1 VRVTCVAVS
10 VFLCIFWGCGC
21 VLGACLYR
29 LSGAHKRHLEER
41 RLAKVLAEQDDDE
54 DNLWIDEDEEAM
66 EDSEEVMMRTWQYRM
81 KEFLASSRATFLIL
95 SVVFVDLIVVITS
108 GFLTEYDIKA
118 SSTQQ
123 KHVDIFS
130 YVVVLFFFF
139 EIVLR
144 IHVWR
149 KVTGNYRAFC
159 TDPLNIIDLLLV
171 IIDVVLEITVLILL
185 SYVEKYQSE
194 EQVSERGGERERERE
209 RESSSKELTPSPPFR
224 FAFSFRRSSRTNTRQ
239 RSAWCAC
246 CGCCGLCAWRGACAR
261 CGRSWKRCAR
271 TSRTATGRM
280 RRAMTRSSP
289 VSASAMRYDR
299 QIHI

>member
-1 VRVTCVAVS
+1 MRVTCVAVS

-209 RESSSKELTPSPPFR
+209 RAAQKNSPPPPLSVSLFYLDGAAER
-224 FAFSFRRSSRTNTRQ
+224 IRASDP
-239 RSAWCAC
+239 
-246 CGCCGLCAWRGACAR
+246 RGAHAAAAAAYAR
-261 CGRSWKRCAR
+261 GEGRAR
-271 TSRTATGRM
+271 AAADHGRGARGPRG
-280 RRAMTRSSP
+280 RRLGG
-289 VSASAMRYDR
+289 
-299 QIHI
+299 

>member
-1 VRVTCVAVS
+1 MRVTCVAVS

-54 DNLWIDEDEEAM
+54 DNLRIDEDEEAM

-209 RESSSKELTPSPPFR
+209 RERAAQKNSPPPPLSVSLFHLDGAAER
-224 FAFSFRRSSRTNTRQ
+224 IRASDP
-239 RSAWCAC
+239 
-246 CGCCGLCAWRGACAR
+246 RGAHAAAAAAYAR
-261 CGRSWKRCAR
+261 GEGRAR
-271 TSRTATGRM
+271 AAADHGRGARGPRG
-280 RRAMTRSSP
+280 RRLGG
-289 VSASAMRYDR
+289 
-299 QIHI
+299 

>member
-209 RESSSKELTPSPPFR
+209 REREQLKRTHPLPPFPFR
-224 FAFSFRRSSRTNTRQ
+224 FF
-239 RSAWCAC
+239 
-246 CGCCGLCAWRGACAR
+246 
-261 CGRSWKRCAR
+261 
-271 TSRTATGRM
+271 
-280 RRAMTRSSP
+280 
-289 VSASAMRYDR
+289 
-299 QIHI
+299 I